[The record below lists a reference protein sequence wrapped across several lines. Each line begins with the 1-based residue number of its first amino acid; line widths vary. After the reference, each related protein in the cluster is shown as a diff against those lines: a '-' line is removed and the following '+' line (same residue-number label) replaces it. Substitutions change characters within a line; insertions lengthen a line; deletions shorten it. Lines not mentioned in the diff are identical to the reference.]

1 MFVVMST
8 DLKRL
13 FGKRLC
19 TLRESK
25 NLKQHQ
31 LGRMIG
37 SDNKY
42 ISSVETGR
50 TYPSPEMMVALA
62 KALNYPISE
71 FYFFEGIDDDARVLR
86 KSIESLIAV
95 SSVNRLRRFL
105 RHMLVT
111 LEE

>member
-1 MFVVMST
+1 MND

-13 FGKRLC
+13 LGKRLR

-50 TYPSPEMMVALA
+50 VYPSPEMMTALS

-71 FYFFEGIDDDARVLR
+71 FYFVEGIDDDAKALR
-86 KSIESLIAV
+86 KSIESLVAV
-95 SSVNRLRRFL
+95 SNAGRLRRFL

-111 LEE
+111 LED